1 MSKHASEPR
10 KAAISTWTN
19 MNVDVGSPGGMDYG
33 MEEGY
38 DEMGDMGDMMDDYDG
53 EEGSHAHVRFTI
65 STITR

>member
-1 MSKHASEPR
+1 
-10 KAAISTWTN
+10 